1 MDIDK
6 ALNQAPLGL
15 SAEDMM
21 GQEPDI
27 EIEIE
32 DPEEVTIR
40 SGDMEIEIDP
50 DEEENDEFNEN
61 LAETLDEGQ
70 LTQLA
75 GDLLGEFEEH
85 LSSRKDWIQTYDHG
99 L

>member
-1 MDIDK
+1 
-6 ALNQAPLGL
+6 
-15 SAEDMM
+15 M

-50 DEEENDEFNEN
+50 DEEEDDEFNEN

-75 GDLLGEFEEH
+75 GDLIWVSLRKICRAARTGYRPTSMV
-85 LSSRKDWIQTYDHG
+85 LSCWV
-99 L
+99 